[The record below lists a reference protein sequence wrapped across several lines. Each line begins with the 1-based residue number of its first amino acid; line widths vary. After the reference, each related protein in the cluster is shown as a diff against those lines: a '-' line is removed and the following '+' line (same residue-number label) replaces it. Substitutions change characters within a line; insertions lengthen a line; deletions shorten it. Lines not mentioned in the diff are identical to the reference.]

1 MALSLYVA
9 YCRWQCSVWVPTAH
23 RSHFCRSREEKLTV
37 YVAKRP
43 FALFCPR
50 VQDNILYSDIL
61 IGSLKVKYSE
71 RLTGNTLKDTAQKT
85 QKNYSLKGARHEI
98 VDLWFFFLYSSE
110 LGIGYADM
118 FIFLN
123 ISGTINTKL
132 NMKKLFFLTYLSIKI
147 CGTLIKRSPMET
159 GCYSIL
165 YVWHFQV
172 DR

>member
-1 MALSLYVA
+1 MALSLYVE

-50 VQDNILYSDIL
+50 VQDNILYGDIL

-85 QKNYSLKGARHEI
+85 QK
-98 VDLWFFFLYSSE
+98 
-110 LGIGYADM
+110 
-118 FIFLN
+118 
-123 ISGTINTKL
+123 
-132 NMKKLFFLTYLSIKI
+132 KLFFKGRASRNCRPLILFPLTIRTGYWIRWHVYIFAHQQYNQYKIKHE
-147 CGTLIKRSPMET
+147 ET
-159 GCYSIL
+159 IFSNVFEHKNLRYT
-165 YVWHFQV
+165 Y
-172 DR
+172 